1 MSESQEELL
10 SRIKAEAIEARKHVC
25 KKCGHPGSKH
35 AFDIY
40 RVIAGPNPCKLSCLD
55 CMDKNTNKEKDT
67 VN

>member
-10 SRIKAEAIEARKHVC
+10 SRIKAEVVEARQHVC

-40 RVIAGPNPCKLSCLD
+40 RVIAGPNPCKLSCVD
-55 CMDKNTNKEKDT
+55 CMENTQK
-67 VN
+67 